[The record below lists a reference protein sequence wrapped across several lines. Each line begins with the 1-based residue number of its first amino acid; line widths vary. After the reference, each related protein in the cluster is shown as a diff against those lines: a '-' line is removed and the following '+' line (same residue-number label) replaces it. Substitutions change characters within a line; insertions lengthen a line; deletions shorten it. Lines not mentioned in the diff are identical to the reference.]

1 MDNIKN
7 IVERSKEADLQTFDA
22 SNMSAEDVLA
32 QIEKSMSEMTEVN
45 QKRVVFTND
54 GETFE
59 DVIDKM

>member
-59 DVIDKM
+59 DVIDKI